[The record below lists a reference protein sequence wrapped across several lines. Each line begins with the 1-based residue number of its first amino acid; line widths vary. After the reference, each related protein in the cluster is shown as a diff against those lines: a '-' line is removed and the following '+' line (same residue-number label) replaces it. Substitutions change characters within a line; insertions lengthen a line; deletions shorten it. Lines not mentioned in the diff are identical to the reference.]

1 MTLLS
6 PYRVLD
12 LTDDRGHLAGFILA
26 RLGAEVIAV
35 EPPGGT
41 PVRRLGPFDAGG
53 SSLVHSP
60 YARGKKSVEMDIATP
75 AGASAL
81 RRLVAGADA
90 LIESGDPGEMASLG
104 LGPEAL
110 AEINPA
116 LVIASISP
124 FGQTGPKAGWA
135 ATDLT
140 VWASGG
146 PMHMCGDEDRA
157 PLQIGVPQA
166 FLHAAGQA
174 AAAVTLA
181 LVERNQSGLG
191 QHIDVSAQAVAMN
204 STMSSVL
211 CSLVGAPLTLRGG
224 GGIRSGPIRLRVV
237 YPASDGYVSFT
248 HVFGAAI
255 GPATARMMRLVH
267 EAGFCDAA
275 TASKDWVQY
284 GMALGDGS
292 ETLEEFERIKE
303 CVAAFTAAH
312 TKDEL
317 FALALEHRLLLA
329 PVATTADVADSEQL
343 ASRDYWDVVDG
354 ERYPGHWMKP
364 EPTDGSADQVA
375 EVGEH
380 TGEVLA
386 SERTPAVFAPAA
398 PVVTE
403 VPAGQRTPAASASLA
418 AAATDRP
425 LAGLKVL
432 DFMWAVA
439 GPTVSRL
446 LADAGATV
454 IRVES
459 SVRLDAVRTF
469 LPFINNEPGPEN
481 GATFNNM
488 NAGKLG
494 ITLNPGT
501 AAGREV
507 AEDLV
512 RWADVV
518 CESYT
523 PRIMASWGLG
533 YDSVRDIN
541 PSVVMLSSCLFGQTG
556 PLADYAGYGN
566 LSGALAGFYNITGWS
581 DRAPVGPYGAITDYT
596 SPHPATAS
604 LLAAI
609 DHQRRTGEGRYL
621 DFSQAEASIHFIAP
635 AVLEYLRNG
644 NVVGGRG
651 NASNHYCPHGVF
663 PAAGDDRW
671 VAVVAQDDAA
681 WQSLATLIGCPELAD
696 LPLAERLARRDELE
710 PAVATWTNGLDESE
724 AERQCQAAGIAA
736 HRVQN
741 SPELAIDPQLE
752 HRNHWVEVPHATHG
766 TTIIEAPRFSM
777 SRSRVWPET
786 AGPALGEHLY
796 EVLTDHLGYNADQIA
811 ELAAAEAFD

>member
-12 LTDDRGHLAGFILA
+12 LTDDRGHMAGFILA

-41 PVRRLGPFDAGG
+41 PVRRLGPFDSAGN
-53 SSLVHSP
+53 SLTHAS
-60 YARGKKSVEMDIATP
+60 YARGKKSVELDIAAP
-75 AGASAL
+75 DDADQL
-81 RRLVAGADA
+81 RRLVAGADV
-90 LIESGDPGEMASLG
+90 LLESASPGHMASLG

-116 LVIASISP
+116 LVVASISP

-146 PMHMCGDEDRA
+146 PMHMCGDEDRS
-157 PLQIGVPQA
+157 PLGVGVPQA

-181 LVERNQSGLG
+181 LVERNRSGLG

-211 CSLVGAPLTLRGG
+211 CSLVNAPLTLRGG

-237 YPASDGYVSFT
+237 YPAKDGYVSFT

-255 GPATARMMRLVH
+255 GPATGRMMALVH
-267 EAGFCDAA
+267 EAGFCDQA

-292 ETLEEFERIKE
+292 ESLEDFERIKD
-303 CVAAFTAAH
+303 CVAAFTASR

-317 FALALEHRLLLA
+317 FALALERRLLLA
-329 PVATTADVADSEQL
+329 PVATTADLTASEQL
-343 ASRDYWDVVDG
+343 ASRDYWDFVDG
-354 ERYPGHWMKP
+354 ERFPGHWMKP
-364 EPTDGSADQVA
+364 EPGDGSANRVPA
-375 EVGEH
+375 VGEH
-380 TGEVLA
+380 GAEVLGG
-386 SERTPAVFAPAA
+386 ERTPAVFAPATRVA
-398 PVVTE
+398 PE
-403 VPAGQRTPAASASLA
+403 
-418 AAATDRP
+418 RP
-425 LAGLKVL
+425 LEGLKVL

-459 SVRLDAVRTF
+459 SVKLDAVRTF
-469 LPFINNEPGPEN
+469 LPFIDNDPGPEN

-494 ITLNPGT
+494 VTLNPAT
-501 AAGREV
+501 DAGREV
-507 AEDLV
+507 AYDLV

-523 PRIMASWGLG
+523 PRIMRSWGLD
-533 YDSVRDIN
+533 YDSVCEIN
-541 PSVVMLSSCLFGQTG
+541 PSVVMLSSCLYGQTG
-556 PLADYAGYGN
+556 PLANFGGYGN
-566 LSGALAGFYNITGWS
+566 LSGAMVGFYNITGWP

-621 DFSQAEASIHFIAP
+621 DFSQAEASVHFIAP

-651 NASNHYCPHGVF
+651 NASDHFCPHGVF

-681 WQSLATLIGCPELAD
+681 WQTLAGLIGYADLAS
-696 LPLAERLARRDELE
+696 LPLADRLARREELE
-710 PAVATWTNGLDESE
+710 AAVSAWTAALDEADVE
-724 AERQCQAAGIAA
+724 AQCQAAGIAA

-741 SPELAIDPQLE
+741 SPELAVDPQLA
-752 HRNHWVEVPHATHG
+752 HRGHWVDVPHSTHG
-766 TTIIEAPRFSM
+766 TTVIEAPRFTM
-777 SRSRVWPET
+777 SRSRVWPER
-786 AGPALGEHLY
+786 AAPALGEHLY
-796 EVLTDHLGYNADQIA
+796 EVLTSHLGYDADKVA

>member
-12 LTDDRGHLAGFILA
+12 LTDDRGHMAGFILA
-26 RLGAEVIAV
+26 RLGAEVIAI

-41 PVRRLGPFDAGG
+41 PVRRLGPFDTAGN
-53 SSLVHSP
+53 SLTHAS
-60 YARGKKSVEMDIATP
+60 YARGKKSVELDIADA
-75 AGASAL
+75 AGADAL
-81 RRLVAGADA
+81 RHLVAGADV
-90 LIESGDPGEMASLG
+90 LLESAPPGHMASLG

-116 LVIASISP
+116 LVVASISP

-157 PLQIGVPQA
+157 PLGVGVPQA

-181 LVERNQSGLG
+181 LIERNQSGLG

-211 CSLVGAPLTLRGG
+211 CSLVNAPLTLRGG

-237 YPASDGYVSFT
+237 YPARDGYVSFT

-255 GPATARMMRLVH
+255 GPATARMMALVH
-267 EAGFCDAA
+267 EAGFCDEA

-292 ETLEEFERIKE
+292 ESLEEFERIKE
-303 CVAAFTAAH
+303 CVANFTASR

-317 FALALEHRLLLA
+317 FALALERRLLLA
-329 PVATTADVADSEQL
+329 PVATTADLTASEQL
-343 ASRDYWDVVDG
+343 ASRDYWDIVDG

-364 EPTDGSADQVA
+364 QPGEGSADRVPTA
-375 EVGEH
+375 GEH
-380 TGEVLA
+380 TAETLGRPRQPAVSTPPEPSI
-386 SERTPAVFAPAA
+386 SER
-398 PVVTE
+398 
-403 VPAGQRTPAASASLA
+403 
-418 AAATDRP
+418 P
-425 LAGLKVL
+425 LEGLKVV

-446 LADAGATV
+446 LADAGAAV

-459 SVRLDAVRTF
+459 SVKLDAVRTF
-469 LPFINNEPGPEN
+469 LPFIDNDPGPEN
-481 GATFNNM
+481 GATFNNL

-494 ITLNPGT
+494 ITLNPAT
-501 AAGREV
+501 DAGRKV
-507 AEDLV
+507 ARDLV

-523 PRIMASWGLG
+523 PRIMRSWGLD
-533 YDSVRDIN
+533 YDSVREIN
-541 PSVVMLSSCLFGQTG
+541 PSVVMLSSCLYGQSG
-556 PLADYAGYGN
+556 PLANFGGYGN
-566 LSGALAGFYNITGWS
+566 LSGAMVGFYNITGWP

-596 SPHPATAS
+596 SPHPAAAS

-609 DHQRRTGEGRYL
+609 DHRRRTGEGRYL
-621 DFSQAEASIHFIAP
+621 DFSQAEASVHFIAP

-644 NVVGGRG
+644 TVVDGRG
-651 NASNHYCPHGVF
+651 NHSEHRCPHGVF

-671 VAVVAQDDAA
+671 VAVVAQDDRA
-681 WQSLATLIGCPELAD
+681 WTELAGLIGRPDLAV
-696 LPLAERLARRDELE
+696 LPLADRLARREELE
-710 PAVATWTNGLDESE
+710 AAVSAWTSRLEE
-724 AERQCQAAGIAA
+724 ADVEERCQAAGIAA

-741 SPELAIDPQLE
+741 SPELAVDPQLA
-752 HRNHWVEVPHATHG
+752 HRGHWVDVPHSTHG
-766 TTIIEAPRFSM
+766 TTIIEAPRFTM
-777 SRSRVWPET
+777 SRSRVWPER
-786 AGPALGEHLY
+786 AAPALGEHLY
-796 EVLTDHLGYNADQIA
+796 EVLTEHLGYDADKVA